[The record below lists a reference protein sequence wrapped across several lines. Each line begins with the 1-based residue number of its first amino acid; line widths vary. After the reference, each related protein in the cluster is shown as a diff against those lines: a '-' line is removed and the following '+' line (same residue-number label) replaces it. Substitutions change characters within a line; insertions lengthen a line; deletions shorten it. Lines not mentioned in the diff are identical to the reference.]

1 MKQII
6 AMFLLL
12 CVSVCFAE
20 NKIFYTDGDKNS
32 KKIAL
37 TFDDGPGAATEKIL
51 EILKDKNV
59 KATFFLLGSRVERK
73 PELAKKVAE
82 EGHEVQSHTYSH
94 ISFFAYKNEDKDEKM
109 ENELLKAQKSI
120 EKNTGV
126 KPYLVRFPYGYSKDD
141 AKKVVEKNGYKII
154 NWTFGCDWDRKLT
167 ADEMHKKYSGHI
179 RNGAIFLMHDLN
191 YNERLLSF
199 LGDFIDEIKAKGYEL
214 VTVSELLDLKK

>member
-1 MKQII
+1 MKRLAVFI
-6 AMFLLL
+6 LLF
-12 CVSVCFAE
+12 CCAVCFAE
-20 NKIFYTDGDKNS
+20 KKIFYADGPRNS

-51 EILKDKNV
+51 EILKEKDV
-59 KATFFLLGSRVERK
+59 KATFFMLGSQAEK
-73 PELAKKVAE
+73 KTKLAKEVFEA
-82 EGHEVQSHTYSH
+82 GHEVQSHMYSH
-94 ISFFAYKNEDKDEKM
+94 VNFYKYEKEDKYEKM
-109 ENELLKAQKSI
+109 EDDLLKTERII

-141 AKKVVEKNGYKII
+141 AKKVASERGYKII

-167 ADEMHKKYSGHI
+167 AEEMHRKYAGKI
-179 RNGAIFLMHDLN
+179 KGGAIFLMHDIS

-199 LGDFIDEIKAKGYEL
+199 LGGFIDEVEFRGYEL